1 MGLLTD
7 ISNREKFIWFW
18 VAWQES
24 KCIIVVLILIWF
36 DKGAIYFLLL
46 SYYFDLLLGHCSLN
60 GFIFLL
66 HIDLLVNYKYVEFNL
81 ILFEKFVYI
90 RLAKTRIISWVLY
103 KARLKIYFYL
113 SKILRIKFL
122 RCYRHLIIQ

>member
-46 SYYFDLLLGHCSLN
+46 SYYFYLLLGHCSLN

-66 HIDLLVNYKYVEFNL
+66 HIDLLVNHKNDVFNL
-81 ILFEKFVYI
+81 IIGQIFVYTI
-90 RLAKTRIISWVLY
+90 LAKTGIISWVLY
-103 KARLKIYFYL
+103 KTRLKIDLYF
-113 SKILRIKFL
+113 SETRSIKFL
-122 RCYRHLIIQ
+122 RCYIHLLIQ